1 MSRRS
6 PLPDALRRA
15 LEADHR
21 AVRPLRPAPVRAI
34 WVAIWAALAL
44 AVLPEMVGARADID
58 SLGFALS
65 WGAAVFECLVGLGL
79 VALALREAVPG
90 SGIAPPVGSAALAA
104 GIATQVAVAILSWW
118 QRGMPGG
125 SFPPKGAHCF
135 PVESTL
141 AIPAL
146 ALTMVLVGRAYAVR
160 PRWAGLLGGA
170 GAGLLTDGVWH
181 LICPY
186 ADLSHVL
193 VWHGGAVLALA
204 ALGWLTGSIVEAIR
218 RRGVRDSH

>member
-1 MSRRS
+1 M
-6 PLPDALRRA
+6 PDALRRA
-15 LEADHR
+15 LDTDHR
-21 AVRPLRPAPVRAI
+21 AVRPLRPAWVRAL
-34 WVAIWAALAL
+34 WVALWAALAL
-44 AVLPEMVGARADID
+44 AVLPVVIGFRADIA

-65 WGAAVFECLVGLGL
+65 WGAAVFECVAGLGL
-79 VALALREAVPG
+79 VVLALREAVPG
-90 SGIAPPVGSAALAA
+90 SGVTLPIGSAALTA
-104 GIATQVAVAILSWW
+104 GIAVQVVVAVLSWLH
-118 QRGMPGG
+118 RGMPGG
-125 SFPPKGAHCF
+125 LFPPEGAHCF
-135 PVESTL
+135 PMESTL
-141 AIPAL
+141 ALPAL

-204 ALGWLTGSIVEAIR
+204 AFGWLAGSVVEGIR
-218 RRGVRDSH
+218 RRRFRDSR